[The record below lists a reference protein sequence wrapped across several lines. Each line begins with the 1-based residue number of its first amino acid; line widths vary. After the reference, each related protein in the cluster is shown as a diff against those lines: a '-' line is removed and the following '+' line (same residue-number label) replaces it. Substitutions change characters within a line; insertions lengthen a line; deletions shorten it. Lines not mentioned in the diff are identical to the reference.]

1 MDGCTW
7 ICQPPITTPTTPKKD
22 SGQKKPIDD
31 LSSKYSTFSC
41 PHLIFQWHFDSSYS
55 DSDKKCSPLSWNRR
69 FGTGAKRWR
78 PESRWIT
85 WLGSAPTRQL
95 PALQFGCLFA
105 LPGNLTLSLAD
116 FALSSHKFW
125 SSFQALLRILSPA
138 TNLAFVSGWM

>member
-7 ICQPPITTPTTPKKD
+7 ICKPPITTPTTPKKD

-31 LSSKYSTFSC
+31 RSSKYSTFSC
-41 PHLIFQWHFDSSYS
+41 PHLYS
-55 DSDKKCSPLSWNRR
+55 NGTSTRPTPIRRKKCSPLSWNRR

-95 PALQFGCLFA
+95 PAPQFGSLFA

-125 SSFQALLRILSPA
+125 SSFKALLRILSPA